1 MSSRMFKFKFVTYV
15 LFIVAICNFHN
26 LAQAQQVVEQPKL
39 KVYKTPTCGCCVK
52 WLSHL
57 SQQGITHQV
66 YDLQDLG
73 NVKSQL
79 NIKPRYQSCH
89 TGVSDGGYV
98 FEGHVPAKFI
108 KQFLA
113 TPVKGAIGLSVPAMP
128 LGSPGMEVGQ
138 RFHPYQVL
146 VLMADGSSQVFAE
159 ISKYEEQF

>member
-1 MSSRMFKFKFVTYV
+1 MFKFKFVTYV

-26 LAQAQQVVEQPKL
+26 AAQAQHNVEQPRL
-39 KVYKTPTCGCCVK
+39 KVYKTPTCGCCIK

-57 SQQGITHQV
+57 SQQGIAHQV
-66 YDLQDLG
+66 YDLPDLG
-73 NVKSQL
+73 GVKSQL

-113 TPVKGAIGLSVPAMP
+113 APVKGAIGLSVPAMP

-138 RFHPYQVL
+138 RFHPYQIL
-146 VLMADGSSQVFAE
+146 VLMADGSSQVFTE
-159 ISKYEEQF
+159 ISTYKEQF